1 MFIEHASRKLAGSAV
16 DLYRDIKEEKVKKRI
31 MTIALRPL
39 VMVLFFGSM
48 RASSQFKDS
57 DRDNVQLFE
66 NIREDVELTG

>member
-1 MFIEHASRKLAGSAV
+1 
-16 DLYRDIKEEKVKKRI
+16 
-31 MTIALRPL
+31 
-39 VMVLFFGSM
+39 M